1 MKPFIVMDIVAKSK
15 KLENVIH
22 LEIGEPDTLPS
33 FKVKE
38 ASLKAIKENKFFYTE
53 SKGLKLLREKI
64 AKHYKIFYDVEVNP
78 DNIIITTGTSTAF
91 LIAFNFAKKIATP
104 TPGYPCY
111 ENFAE
116 LESKEFIKIPTDF
129 PDYKLKIEDLK
140 NYEFDTLMISSP
152 NNPTGTVIDNENLKQ
167 ISKFCKENNK
177 LLISD
182 ELYHGLVYDKD
193 YTTALKYNKNAIV
206 INGFSKFFSMP
217 GFRIGWIILPDNM
230 VREAEI
236 IAQNILI
243 SAPTISQYAALEA
256 FDYEYLKQI
265 QETFKKRRDFLYNEL
280 KGIFNIAKP
289 DGAFY
294 LWCDISKYSDNSLNF
309 CDELLTK
316 AKVATTPGIDFGNFN
331 NFIRI
336 AYTKE
341 IDLLKEATKRIKNFI
356 KNRWIIAFFID
367 FAYNFIALCVK

>member
-341 IDLLKEATKRIKNFI
+341 IDLLKEAVKRIKNFI
-356 KNRWIIAFFID
+356 KNR
-367 FAYNFIALCVK
+367 